1 MAYIQLQLRRGTSS
15 EWTSANPVLALGE
28 VGLETNTRLFKI
40 GDGTTAWNSLS
51 YGGLQGVQ
59 GTNGTGGQGIQGIQG
74 QSIQG
79 IQGIQGVQGQSIQG
93 IQGVQGQSIQ
103 GIQGVQGQSVQGIQG
118 TTGMFSSVSSST
130 TTSSLSWNSSL
141 YDYYELTSQSGNLTI
156 NIDSASSPT
165 NGKRIIFRIR
175 TPSTGGTFTMTQT
188 GTNKFRLVGT
198 SIPNSLTA
206 GNVLYIGGQYNSTD
220 SSWDIIAVKEG
231 LI

>member
-1 MAYIQLQLRRGTSS
+1 
-15 EWTSANPVLALGE
+15 
-28 VGLETNTRLFKI
+28 
-40 GDGTTAWNSLS
+40 
-51 YGGLQGVQ
+51 
-59 GTNGTGGQGIQGIQG
+59 
-74 QSIQG
+74 
-79 IQGIQGVQGQSIQG
+79 
-93 IQGVQGQSIQ
+93 
-103 GIQGVQGQSVQGIQG
+103 
-118 TTGMFSSVSSST
+118 MFSSVSSST